1 MQSTFYVVVLTN
13 FDFSPVCNNFVIT
26 FCVIMEL
33 SIIRIGNSKGIR
45 LNKSILQRY
54 NIQDKV
60 EVILEKGRIILKP
73 VPNSRQGWGDA
84 FMAMHDSGDDTLL
97 LPDVFED
104 EEEWK

>member
-1 MQSTFYVVVLTN
+1 
-13 FDFSPVCNNFVIT
+13 
-26 FCVIMEL
+26 MEL

-73 VPNSRQGWGDA
+73 VPNTRQGWEDA
-84 FMAMHDSGDDTLL
+84 FREIHDKKEDTLL
-97 LPDVFED
+97 IPDVFED
-104 EEEWK
+104 EEEWN

>member
-1 MQSTFYVVVLTN
+1 
-13 FDFSPVCNNFVIT
+13 
-26 FCVIMEL
+26 MEL

-73 VPNSRQGWGDA
+73 VPNTRQGWGDA
-84 FMAMHDSGDDTLL
+84 FREMHDKMEDTLL
-97 LPDVFED
+97 IPDVFED
-104 EEEWK
+104 EEEWN

>member
-1 MQSTFYVVVLTN
+1 
-13 FDFSPVCNNFVIT
+13 
-26 FCVIMEL
+26 MEL

-73 VPNSRQGWGDA
+73 VPNTRQGWGDA
-84 FMAMHDSGDDTLL
+84 FRKMHDKKEDTLL
-97 LPDVFED
+97 IPDVFQD
-104 EEEWK
+104 EEEWN

>member
-1 MQSTFYVVVLTN
+1 
-13 FDFSPVCNNFVIT
+13 
-26 FCVIMEL
+26 MEL

-73 VPNSRQGWGDA
+73 VPNTRHGWGDA
-84 FMAMHDSGDDTLL
+84 FKIMHDNQEDTLL
-97 LPDVFED
+97 IPDVFED
-104 EEEWK
+104 EEEWN

>member
-1 MQSTFYVVVLTN
+1 
-13 FDFSPVCNNFVIT
+13 
-26 FCVIMEL
+26 MEL

-73 VPNSRQGWGDA
+73 VPYSRQGWEDY
-84 FMAMHDSGDDTLL
+84 FMAMHDSGDDTPLL
-97 LPDVFED
+97 QDVFKE
-104 EEEWK
+104 EEEWE

>member
-1 MQSTFYVVVLTN
+1 
-13 FDFSPVCNNFVIT
+13 
-26 FCVIMEL
+26 MEL

-73 VPNSRQGWGDA
+73 VPNTRQGWEDA
-84 FMAMHDSGDDTLL
+84 FREMHDEKEDTLL
-97 LPDVFED
+97 IPDVFED
-104 EEEWK
+104 EEEWN

>member
-1 MQSTFYVVVLTN
+1 
-13 FDFSPVCNNFVIT
+13 
-26 FCVIMEL
+26 MEL

-73 VPNSRQGWGDA
+73 VPNTRQGWEDA
-84 FMAMHDSGDDTLL
+84 FREMHDKKEDTLL
-97 LPDVFED
+97 ILDVFED
-104 EEEWK
+104 EEEWN